1 MKLLGRVFLIL
12 LIAAILLTGVFLAG
26 RYGWKL
32 LGFRACEEAAIE
44 SVEAGEGT
52 VRIKGF
58 YPGSFPEGFCGYYA
72 EETNGKLY
80 VGFRFSGVF
89 GFFETGSFDVAI
101 PVKGQIDEVIVK
113 TEATERSV
121 WTAQSSSDAAPDGY
135 GVYVKL
141 ERGDVKNI
149 YIRYGDVTDGFGNA
163 DGSFMA
169 AGEWIFTGGGLAD
182 ASSAGNCAIPFTVSA
197 LGSDGGILTEG
208 TFFYDAAL
216 EKLYVTVGTAGV
228 TCSDSDAP
236 DALPDVQPVLT
247 LPILDEIDQ
256 DVTLG
261 VSGSSLRAVQAAVK
275 LLDWGVNTG
284 LDPEEIGEAA
294 STWLAAKGDD
304 QPLCADKL
312 ALVDSA
318 YQDLL
323 TDRARDLMDAAG
335 CADTEIFWGS
345 QPVESIE
352 AIMQAAGL
360 RG

>member
-1 MKLLGRVFLIL
+1 MKLLGKVFLIL
-12 LIAAILLTGVFLAG
+12 LIAALLLAGVFLAG

-32 LGFRACEEAAIE
+32 LGFRACGEAAIE
-44 SVEAGEGT
+44 SVEVGKGT
-52 VRIKGF
+52 VTIKGF

-72 EETNGKLY
+72 EERSGKLY
-80 VGFRFSGVF
+80 VGFRFSSVF
-89 GFFETGSFDVAI
+89 GLFEPDSFDVVI
-101 PVKGQIDEVIVK
+101 PVKGKIDEVIVK

-121 WTAQSSSDAAPDGY
+121 WTAQNSSDAASDGY

-141 ERGDVKNI
+141 ERSDVKNV
-149 YIRYGDVTDGFGNA
+149 YIRYGDVTDGFNNA
-163 DGSFMA
+163 DGSFMPT
-169 AGEWIFTGGGLAD
+169 GEWIFTGSGLAD
-182 ASSAGNCAIPFTVSA
+182 ASAADNCAIPFTVSA
-197 LGSDGGILTEG
+197 LGEDGGILAEG

-216 EKLYVTVGTAGV
+216 EKLYVTVGAAGV
-228 TCSDSDAP
+228 TCSGSDAP

-256 DVTLG
+256 EVTPG

-275 LLDWGVNTG
+275 LLEWGVNTG
-284 LDPEEIGEAA
+284 LDPAEIGEAA

-304 QPLCADKL
+304 QSLCADKL

-323 TDRARDLMDAAG
+323 TDRARDLLDVAG
-335 CADTEIFWGS
+335 CGDTEIFWGS

-360 RG
+360 R